1 MGETQNQEEHPYLYW
16 EYPDETIG
24 MKAIRMGR
32 WKGIIS
38 NIRKGN
44 QTMELFD
51 LDKDVTE
58 ETDVANEHPEI
69 VRQLYQL
76 MDEARVQSDNP
87 NFNF

>member
-1 MGETQNQEEHPYLYW
+1 
-16 EYPDETIG
+16 
-24 MKAIRMGR
+24 
-32 WKGIIS
+32 
-38 NIRKGN
+38 
-44 QTMELFD
+44 MELFD

>member
-1 MGETQNQEEHPYLYW
+1 
-16 EYPDETIG
+16 

-58 ETDVANEHPEI
+58 ETDVANKHPEI

>member
-1 MGETQNQEEHPYLYW
+1 
-16 EYPDETIG
+16 
-24 MKAIRMGR
+24 MGR

>member
-1 MGETQNQEEHPYLYW
+1 
-16 EYPDETIG
+16 

-38 NIRKGN
+38 DIRKGN
-44 QTMELFD
+44 QTMELYD
-51 LDKDVTE
+51 LEKDVTE
-58 ETDVANEHPEI
+58 TTNVASEHPEI

-76 MDEARVQSDNP
+76 MDEARVQSDHP

>member
-1 MGETQNQEEHPYLYW
+1 
-16 EYPDETIG
+16 

-76 MDEARVQSDNP
+76 MDEARVQFDNP

>member
-1 MGETQNQEEHPYLYW
+1 
-16 EYPDETIG
+16 
-24 MKAIRMGR
+24 MGR

-38 NIRKGN
+38 DIRKGN
-44 QTMELFD
+44 QTMELYD
-51 LDKDVTE
+51 LEKDVS
-58 ETDVANEHPEI
+58 ETTNVASEHPEI

>member
-1 MGETQNQEEHPYLYW
+1 
-16 EYPDETIG
+16 

>member
-1 MGETQNQEEHPYLYW
+1 
-16 EYPDETIG
+16 

-44 QTMELFD
+44 QTMELYD

-58 ETDVANEHPEI
+58 TTDVASEHPEI

-76 MDEARVQSDNP
+76 MDEARVQSDHP